1 MTRPPPTAGLAAAYA
16 QSSTIEIPQ
25 EWSTD
30 QALAVWEFLDELT
43 RRVWER
49 YEIQL
54 VERFQ
59 AELEDD
65 NPAQLDLFDTDDPIE
80 F

>member
-16 QSSTIEIPQ
+16 QSSKLEIPQ

-59 AELEDD
+59 AELEED